1 MLSSTGAA
9 TPTPTAATT
18 PTTTPTA
25 AAIAATPTTTT
36 TAAGGEERKRDQGRE
51 NNFCKEKVVSEVRM
65 LQKFIRVDI
74 IIICINFN

>member
-9 TPTPTAATT
+9 APTPTATTT
-18 PTTTPTA
+18 PTATPTA
-25 AAIAATPTTTT
+25 AAIAATPTTT